1 MLVLGRKKNEAVVI
15 TGGIKIT
22 VMEIRGDR
30 VRLGFEAPKNIQI
43 DRDEVFQ
50 KIVSATQTPPT
61 ADELM
66 ATAGVV

>member
-15 TGGIKIT
+15 TGGIKVT
-22 VMEIRGDR
+22 VMDIRGDR
-30 VRLGFEAPKNIQI
+30 VRLGFEAPRDIQI

-50 KIVSATQTPPT
+50 KIATQTPPT